1 MYPYIALD
9 RLARFSSKEPN
20 LEYVSTRGTA
30 PEMGF
35 EDVLLSG
42 LARDGGLFVPATWP
56 AIGNDDIRALQG
68 LEYADIAA
76 RIVRPFIDSETLS
89 DAALKQLTQET
100 YAGFD
105 HPDVAPLRQIDD
117 DTWLLELFHGPTLAF
132 KDFAL
137 QLLGRLFEHV
147 LARRGDRITIVGA
160 TSGDTGSAA
169 IEACRDRANLDIFML
184 HPRGLV
190 SEVQRRQMTTV
201 VADNVYN
208 IALAGTFDDCQDLV
222 KALFAD
228 HDLRDEVGLSAVNSI
243 NWARIMGQTAY
254 YFAAGAKLGAP
265 DEALTFV
272 VPTGNFGNVYSAYVA
287 RQMGLPIS
295 RLVVA
300 SNRNDIL
307 YRFFDR
313 GDMSISTVEPSFS
326 PSMDIQVS
334 SNFERLMF
342 DLLDRNGSAVD
353 EAMRVF
359 RRDGVLPDAQKLSD
373 DARGLFEAHR
383 LDDDET
389 LEVIRDVHARSGILV
404 DPHTAVGIGAARK
417 APHDG
422 HKRVVLATA
431 HPAKFPDAVEKATG
445 VRPGLPPHL
454 SDLLERPEK
463 AESIENDVVAVRAFV
478 RTHAAAGKTG

>member
-1 MYPYIALD
+1 M
-9 RLARFSSKEPN
+9 
-20 LEYVSTRGTA
+20 EYVSTRGTTPA
-30 PEMGF
+30 LAF

-42 LARDGGLFVPATWP
+42 LARDGGLFVPASWP
-56 AIGNDDIRALQG
+56 AVDEADIRTLQG

-76 RIVRPFIDSETLS
+76 RIVRPFIANEVLS
-89 DAALKQLTQET
+89 DAALKQLTRET
-100 YAGFD
+100 YVGFD

-147 LARRGDRITIVGA
+147 LARRGARITIVGA

-169 IEACRDRANLDIFML
+169 IEACRERSNIDIFML
-184 HPRGLV
+184 HPQGRV

-208 IALAGTFDDCQDLV
+208 IALGGTFDDCQDLV

-228 HDLRDEVGLSAVNSI
+228 NDLRDEVGLSAVNSI

-265 DEALTFV
+265 DEALTYV

-307 YRFFDR
+307 YRFFAR
-313 GDMSISTVEPSFS
+313 GDMSISSVEPSLS

-342 DLLDRNGSAVD
+342 DLLDRDGAAV
-353 EAMRVF
+353 EAAIRVF
-359 RRDGVLPDAQKLSD
+359 RRDGVLPDAQSLSD

-389 LEVIRDVHARSGILV
+389 LEVIRDVYARSGVLV

-417 APHDG
+417 APRDG

-445 VRPGLPPHL
+445 VRPELPSHL
-454 SDLLERPEK
+454 SDLLQRPEQ
-463 AESIENDVVAVRAFV
+463 ADAIENDVTAVRAYV
-478 RTHAAAGKTG
+478 RTHAAARKTD